1 MTPYQQRRLFLASQL
16 GPGDVAIIPTAS
28 EKYRNRDATYPF
40 RADSYFYYLTGFEEP
55 NSILLLNHKAESI
68 LFCQPKDLEKEIWDG
83 YRLGPENASEQLN
96 VTRAFSIEEIDRI
109 APAFLTNHAC
119 IWYPFSSGKDIKER
133 IELWLGD
140 ISKKA
145 RTGVRAP
152 HTLKNACAILDEMR
166 LIKDAHEVDIMKR
179 ACQISAA
186 AHIKAMAFCAQAL
199 REGKELR
206 EYHLEAQLLHE
217 FRHHGSEYPAYT
229 SIVAAGANAC
239 VLHYRAD
246 KAPILSGDLVLIDA
260 GCELHGYAS
269 DITRTFP
276 ANGRFTGPQ
285 RDIYEC
291 VLQAQ
296 EAAVDASKAG
306 SLFSDPHDASV
317 RVLSEGLL
325 SLGILNP
332 NEHGFV
338 DDVIEQRK
346 YAPFYMH
353 RTSHWLGM
361 DVHDCGSYTAASKHE
376 DETASIDW
384 ASLDPLKTSSAN
396 APKSRTLEPGMV
408 LTLEP
413 GLYIRPTPG
422 VAEKYWNIGVRIE
435 DDALITSSGV
445 ELISR
450 DVPVR
455 VDDIEHLMS

>member
-55 NSILLLNHKAESI
+55 NSVLFLNHQGESI

-83 YRLGPENASEQLN
+83 YRLGPENAPERLH
-96 VTRAFSIEEIDRI
+96 VTRAFSIEEIDQL
-109 APAFLTNHAC
+109 APAFLSNHAC
-119 IWYPFSSGKDIKER
+119 IWYPFANGKDLKDR
-133 IELWLGD
+133 LELWLEE

-145 RTGVRAP
+145 RSGVRAP
-152 HTLKNACAILDEMR
+152 HALKNACALLDEMR
-166 LIKDAHEVDIMKR
+166 LIKDAHEIGIMKE
-179 ACQISAA
+179 ACQISSA
-186 AHIKAMAFCAQAL
+186 AHINAMVFCAQAL
-199 REGKELR
+199 KDKREIK

-217 FRHHGSEYPAYT
+217 FRLHGSEFPAYT

-246 KAPILSGDLVLIDA
+246 KAPIVSGDLVLIDA

-276 ANGRFTGPQ
+276 ANGRFTGAQ
-285 RDIYEC
+285 KDIYEC

-296 EAAVDASKAG
+296 EAAVGATKPG
-306 SLFSDPHDASV
+306 NLFSDPHDASV
-317 RVLSEGLL
+317 RVLCEGLL
-325 SLGILNP
+325 SMGILNA
-332 NEHGFV
+332 NEHGTV

-346 YAPFYMH
+346 YTPFYMH

-361 DVHDCGSYTAASKHE
+361 DVHDCGSYTTPGEPSHPTEPSAW
-376 DETASIDW
+376 T
-384 ASLDPLKTSSAN
+384 SLDPLSPTGVN
-396 APKSRTLEPGMV
+396 TTKSRPLEAGMV

-422 VAEKYWNIGVRIE
+422 VQEKYWNIGVRIE
-435 DDALITSSGV
+435 DDALVTSGGA

-450 DVPVR
+450 GVPVK
-455 VDDIEHLMS
+455 VSDIEHLMR

>member
-55 NSILLLNHKAESI
+55 NSVLFLNHQGESV

-83 YRLGPENASEQLN
+83 YRLGPEDAPERLH
-96 VTRAFSIEEIDRI
+96 VTRAFSIEEMDQI
-109 APAFLTNHAC
+109 APLFLSNHAC
-119 IWYPFSSGKDIKER
+119 IWYPFVNAQDIKER
-133 IELWLGD
+133 IAIWLEE
-140 ISKKA
+140 IAKKA

-152 HTLKNACAILDEMR
+152 HTIKNVCAILDEMR
-166 LIKDAHEVDIMKR
+166 LIKDAHEIEIMKR
-179 ACQISAA
+179 AGQISAA

-199 REGKELR
+199 RENKEIK
-206 EYHLEAQLLHE
+206 EYHLEAELLHE
-217 FRHHGSEYPAYT
+217 FRRHGSEYPAYT

-285 RDIYEC
+285 KDIYEC

-296 EAAVDASKAG
+296 EAAVSATQAG
-306 SLFSDPHDASV
+306 RLFSDPHDASV

-325 SLGILNP
+325 SLGILNA
-332 NEHGFV
+332 NEHGSV
-338 DDVIEQRK
+338 DDVIEHRK

-361 DVHDCGSYTAASKHE
+361 DVHDCGSYTVPSTAADPGE
-376 DETASIDW
+376 LTAW
-384 ASLDPLKTSSAN
+384 SLVDPKKPTGLAT
-396 APKSRTLEPGMV
+396 PKSRALEVGMV

-413 GLYIRPTPG
+413 GLYIRPTSG

-435 DDALITSSGV
+435 DDALITPNGA

-450 DVPVR
+450 DVPVTVR
-455 VDDIEHLMS
+455 EIEHLMS